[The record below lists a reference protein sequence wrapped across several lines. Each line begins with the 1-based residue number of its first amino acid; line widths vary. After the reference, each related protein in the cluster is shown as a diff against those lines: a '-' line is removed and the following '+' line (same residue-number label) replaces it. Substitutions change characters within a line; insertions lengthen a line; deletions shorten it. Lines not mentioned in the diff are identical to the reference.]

1 MISWD
6 FPSYQ
11 YQRCLVIALRI
22 HHVAF
27 SRMSETWILTVGSQV
42 DRPITAWWTVLI
54 FTTSSW
60 LLVEGLSHVLFMFHC
75 FRDDPQWQA
84 YFLWGFKKNRRSF
97 VFLFLICGLL
107 NPMCPPR
114 CLAKL
119 VCSYKN
125 YVIFP
130 WNIVD
135 GRNPAPVG
143 RWFIPLQSH
152 YFQCFIGIQ

>member
-84 YFLWGFKKNRRSF
+84 YFLWGFKKKPTL
-97 VFLFLICGLL
+97 VCFLIPHMWLVKSHVS
-107 NPMCPPR
+107 PPDAWQN
-114 CLAKL
+114 LFVLTKTTL
-119 VCSYKN
+119 SSHE
-125 YVIFP
+125 IL
-130 WNIVD
+130 WMEEILHQLVD
-135 GRNPAPVG
+135 GLSPYNPIISSV
-143 RWFIPLQSH
+143 S
-152 YFQCFIGIQ
+152 